1 MHFLLLFKVSMKF
14 NKEEVFP
21 GTTVKL
27 SLKASPG
34 SVFAISAVDKSVH
47 FLGNANDISRGQVR
61 HSLGSLTNDAK
72 WHFLYQGRAFICFIH
87 CIYAIVQNVL
97 YQLNFFLL
105 HSRIY

>member
-1 MHFLLLFKVSMKF
+1 MEMKLLLYSQLCFVQTLLTLSVSHANLLHFFLLFKVSMKF

-21 GTTVKL
+21 GTKVKL

-61 HSLGSLTNDAK
+61 HSLES
-72 WHFLYQGRAFICFIH
+72 
-87 CIYAIVQNVL
+87 
-97 YQLNFFLL
+97 
-105 HSRIY
+105 